1 MSFWCVYPI
10 FNWGN
15 IVSKKCDQKYGVQR
29 KNKTG
34 EGGWPYRGVTYRRGL
49 QTLYQTQ
56 KNTSGPLHRGGITN
70 LPLLR
75 TLLATYQK
83 PHELFVLLV

>member
-34 EGGWPYRGVTYRRGL
+34 EGGGHIGELPIE
-49 QTLYQTQ
+49 
-56 KNTSGPLHRGGITN
+56 GGFKCFIRHKKT
-70 LPLLR
+70 PQDH
-75 TLLATYQK
+75 YIGEVSQIY
-83 PHELFVLLV
+83 FC